1 MSTFLPAFL
10 GNLTFLHP
18 EADGHTGIE
27 VNTKREAGLCVA
39 GGSKT
44 C

>member
-27 VNTKREAGLCVA
+27 VNTKREAGVVCW
-39 GGSKT
+39 GGGE
-44 C
+44 